1 MFARSRN
8 RVYISLR
15 SLLDL
20 NMNGRRYRRSP
31 DRTKKS
37 VKENVALPEASE
49 ILSYR
54 DKSLD
59 M

>member
-1 MFARSRN
+1 
-8 RVYISLR
+8 
-15 SLLDL
+15 
-20 NMNGRRYRRSP
+20 MNGRRYRRSP

-59 M
+59 MSVRLEFWRAGK